1 MRRLTE
7 RLLKEFYSEPNSAF
21 IEKFRK
27 GGGLLSGSCLILP
40 YFLLYLIFRMAQTV
54 LASIPAGKSGFPSS
68 WSVWCW
74 RPFEITLGYLILQY
88 FILSLLW

>member
-1 MRRLTE
+1 
-7 RLLKEFYSEPNSAF
+7 
-21 IEKFRK
+21 
-27 GGGLLSGSCLILP
+27 
-40 YFLLYLIFRMAQTV
+40 MAQTV